1 MYNSEIRTAV
11 VNEYLVGA
19 GSSRELGKKYEVSC
33 RSVSRWVR
41 AYDWASRQEAL
52 YTKVATLADM
62 HQEDEI
68 KKKAAL
74 DQAAE
79 ILELKKQLE
88 AERLHNKL
96 LTAMIDIAEEELK
109 IPIRKKYGTRQSKK

>member
-1 MYNSEIRTAV
+1 MHNSEIKRDV
-11 VNEYLVGA
+11 VNEYLIGA
-19 GSSRELGKKYEVSC
+19 GTCRELGKKYGVSY

-41 AYDWASRQEAL
+41 AYDSSIREEAL
-52 YTKVATLADM
+52 YAKAATLPGM
-62 HQEDEI
+62 HKEDEI
-68 KKKAAL
+68 KKQAAP